1 MRCSLC
7 GCTESKVIDSRQS
20 EDNLRIRRRRECLK
34 CGARFTTYEE
44 REISPLMVIKR
55 DKSREPFDRQ
65 KLLNRL
71 LRACAKR
78 PVSVEVLEKLVAD
91 MEYHFANRMLK
102 EVRST
107 DIGELVMQ
115 KLLEVDQVAY
125 VRFASVYRDFQD
137 VDSFMEELRRLKTE
151 QPATLED
158 AT

>member
-1 MRCSLC
+1 M
-7 GCTESKVIDSRQS
+7 
-20 EDNLRIRRRRECLK
+20 
-34 CGARFTTYEE
+34 
-44 REISPLMVIKR
+44 
-55 DKSREPFDRQ
+55 
-65 KLLNRL
+65 
-71 LRACAKR
+71 
-78 PVSVEVLEKLVAD
+78 SVEVLEKLVAD

>member
-1 MRCSLC
+1 M
-7 GCTESKVIDSRQS
+7 IDSRQS

>member
-44 REISPLMVIKR
+44 RETSPLMVIKR

-125 VRFASVYRDFQD
+125 VPFASVYRDFQD